1 MMISFI
7 GTYEISNG
15 PIIWLYVSEVVVD
28 SALGLCIATLWGVVL
43 IESLTTNYLMNSF
56 LKP

>member
-1 MMISFI
+1 MISFI